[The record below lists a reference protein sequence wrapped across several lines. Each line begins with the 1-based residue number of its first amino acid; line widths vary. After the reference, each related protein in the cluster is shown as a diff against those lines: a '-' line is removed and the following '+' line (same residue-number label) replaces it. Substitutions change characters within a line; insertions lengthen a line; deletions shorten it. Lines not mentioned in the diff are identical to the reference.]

1 MLVWKYVYACHV
13 AGENTWRH
21 SLHFL
26 TVTGSVLRQ
35 LEDIEVNSS
44 VKLQICDSTQQ
55 QVDLL
60 WPCSHDMVLGR
71 VHGLRLM
78 KQLYIL

>member
-44 VKLQICDSTQQ
+44 VKLQICDSTQ
-55 QVDLL
+55 
-60 WPCSHDMVLGR
+60 
-71 VHGLRLM
+71 
-78 KQLYIL
+78 LYL